1 MSSSWKKV
9 DVISRDYFDSLNVD
23 GRPRSTSEFF
33 VMDIEQTSEEST
45 KLSEITNQLSPS
57 APPFRPRSMTAPV
70 EQLSRSLPT
79 NVPCSPSP
87 TKRPKGSR
95 TPKYLK
101 DNQIAPRFYPA
112 ISKENVPDD
121 GLVSSCGIMCLKFML
136 CAQNDLAAS
145 HLHCFLRKFYS

>member
-1 MSSSWKKV
+1 M
-9 DVISRDYFDSLNVD
+9 DEEQ
-23 GRPRSTSEFF
+23 RPKDAE
-33 VMDIEQTSEEST
+33 
-45 KLSEITNQLSPS
+45 KLTEITNQLSPS

-70 EQLSRSLPT
+70 EQLSKSLPT

-87 TKRPKGSR
+87 SKRAKGSR

-121 GLVSSCGIMCLKFML
+121 GLVSIFTCWIFF
-136 CAQNDLAAS
+136 CANWA
-145 HLHCFLRKFYS
+145 F